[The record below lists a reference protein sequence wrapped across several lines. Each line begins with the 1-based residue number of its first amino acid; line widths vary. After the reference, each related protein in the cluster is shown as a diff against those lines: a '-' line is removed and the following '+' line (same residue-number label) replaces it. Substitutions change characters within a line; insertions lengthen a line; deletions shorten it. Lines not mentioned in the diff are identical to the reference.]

1 VRIGSLAD
9 VQRAV
14 TPQSS
19 NDEPSPDSVVS
30 FTLVS
35 LFPSIF
41 ESWLQQGVVARAAE
55 QGLVRVDLVDLRPFG
70 VGKHRITDDYPFGGG
85 AGMVMK
91 PEPLF
96 DAVESLSVPDGTSI
110 ILMSPRGRPFTQR
123 MAEELALRKNLVL
136 ISGHYE
142 GVDERVREHLA
153 TEEISLGDYVLSA
166 GELASMI
173 VCDAVTRLVPG
184 VLPSSSTEEE
194 SFSHGLLEYPQFTRP
209 AVYRG
214 WEVPAVLL
222 SGHHAQVNQWRRAQ
236 SEAITAAL
244 RPDLL
249 ALKSAYS
256 GSGANKASSLGKPC
270 SAIDSDVR
278 DDAIDG
284 G

>member
-1 VRIGSLAD
+1 VRIGHLGDAHGG
-9 VQRAV
+9 V
-14 TPQSS
+14 TPQSA
-19 NDEPSPDSVVS
+19 NDELNPEPVLS
-30 FTLVS
+30 FTLIS

-41 ESWLQQGVVARAAE
+41 ESWLRQGVVARATE
-55 QGLVRVDLVDLRPFG
+55 RGLVTVDLVDLRPFG

-96 DAVESLSVPDGTSI
+96 DAVESLSVPDGTPI

-123 MAEELALRKNLVL
+123 LAEELALRRTLVL

-142 GVDERVREHLA
+142 GVDERVREHLV
-153 TEEISLGDYVLSA
+153 TEEISVGDYVLSA

-184 VLPSSSTEEE
+184 ALASSSTEEE
-194 SFSHGLLEYPQFTRP
+194 SFSHGLLEYPQYTRP
-209 AVYRG
+209 ADYRG
-214 WEVPAVLL
+214 WEVPPVLL
-222 SGHHAQVNQWRRAQ
+222 SGHHAQVDHWRREQ
-236 SEAITAAL
+236 SEAITASV

-249 ALKSAYS
+249 AVRNHNSESEATQ
-256 GSGANKASSLGKPC
+256 ASSVQKPC
-270 SAIDSDVR
+270 SAIDSEVR
-278 DDAIDG
+278 DGALDG